1 MIMITS
7 ALNFVKALRG
17 RRDWARG
24 CSALLT
30 IIDYLSQFA
39 TNKSPI
45 ANRISLS
52 QQSQVSVTIDN
63 LSRSCYMDDPGWI
76 LFLAMF
82 RPIISKRSSLD

>member
-7 ALNFVKALRG
+7 APSVTALRG

-52 QQSQVSVTIDN
+52 TVT
-63 LSRSCYMDDPGWI
+63 S
-76 LFLAMF
+76 
-82 RPIISKRSSLD
+82 